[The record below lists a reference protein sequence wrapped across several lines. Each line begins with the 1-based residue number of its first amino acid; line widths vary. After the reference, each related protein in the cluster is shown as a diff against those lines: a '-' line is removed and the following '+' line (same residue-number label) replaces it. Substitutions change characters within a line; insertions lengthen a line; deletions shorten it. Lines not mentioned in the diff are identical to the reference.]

1 MDVGILSSQSFSFFF
16 IILLPGER
24 LKGAV
29 VFLIGIFLLSA
40 ALFVIAR
47 SNEYVL
53 HVWWKM
59 VRSAMQ
65 VFS

>member
-59 VRSAMQ
+59 VRSVMQ